1 MGVTKLACK
10 KSLKKS
16 VRAPFSSGESV
27 DRELEQKRQR
37 ARMLLAQENRFIY
50 SPEFE
55 GMERSTAPLKAA
67 ERLLEELSCGDPDRK
82 SRRTPVQRMMSPLC

>member
-1 MGVTKLACK
+1 MGVTELACK
-10 KSLKKS
+10 KSLKKT

-27 DRELEQKRQR
+27 DREMELRRQR
-37 ARMLLAQENRFIY
+37 ARTMLSQENRFIY

-67 ERLLEELSCGDPDRK
+67 DRLLE
-82 SRRTPVQRMMSPLC
+82 